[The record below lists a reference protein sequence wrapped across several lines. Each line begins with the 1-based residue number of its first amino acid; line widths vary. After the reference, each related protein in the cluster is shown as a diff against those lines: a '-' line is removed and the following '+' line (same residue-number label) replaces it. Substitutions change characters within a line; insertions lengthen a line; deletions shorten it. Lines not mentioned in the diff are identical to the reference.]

1 MACLPLCFNDIFFGA
16 TSHHRTLKM
25 IQFLVSYFFALN
37 LVNKGFSA
45 FVDVFVLSADAV
57 FIFGLLRKCLIV
69 ALRENQ

>member
-57 FIFGLLRKCLIV
+57 FIFGFTTKMPNCCTP
-69 ALRENQ
+69 